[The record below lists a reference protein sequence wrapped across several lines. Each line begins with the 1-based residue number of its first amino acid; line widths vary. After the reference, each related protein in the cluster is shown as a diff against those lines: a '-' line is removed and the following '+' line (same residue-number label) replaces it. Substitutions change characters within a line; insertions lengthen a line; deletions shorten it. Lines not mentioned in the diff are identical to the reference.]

1 MVGIFCFEVEVLL
14 ALFVCQ
20 VIQAAQ
26 SQLPSLFVDAQSGV
40 LLGNL
45 KTPLS
50 QATATNLITEWIN
63 AVSYILLLNNTILRR
78 THMQQMYF

>member
-1 MVGIFCFEVEVLL
+1 MVEKFCFEVEVLR

-26 SQLPSLFVDAQSGV
+26 NQLPSLFIDTQSGV

-50 QATATNLITEWIN
+50 QATATTLITEWIN
-63 AVSYILLLNNTILRR
+63 AVSYILLLNNKILRR
-78 THMQQMYF
+78 TYM